1 MKKVLTIVMVFIV
14 LTAGANNLKVFYI
27 NQGKIW
33 ADGVSLKLNSLISSE
48 ARIRWEDDRQLFKVI
63 DIETHKVTVVPAK
76 TLITGKMTTIS
87 ELLFQKQKLSS
98 RNGIFMNIQD
108 LKTFFNQSI
117 ALMNSIC
124 IETGVLLD
132 DTHFFFLQ
140 FEHNGEIINKKLPFK
155 DHFFYLNDDIYNI
168 DGIPFPPVNISSKL
182 LYYEVDE
189 MRVTTIADSM
199 SILVEPREACTVF
212 LQQYMKENLTSEELI
227 EIAEDYCRILFPDC
241 VFEQDDFV
249 MFCSLIQKDS
259 QSFY

>member
-1 MKKVLTIVMVFIV
+1 MKKILIIVMVFIV
-14 LTAGANNLKVFYI
+14 LTSGANNLKVFYI
-27 NQGKIW
+27 NQGEIW
-33 ADGVSLKLNSLISSE
+33 ADGVSLKLNSLISSG

-87 ELLFQKQKLSS
+87 ELLVQKQKLSS

-140 FEHNGEIINKKLPFK
+140 FEHNGEIINKILPFK
-155 DHFFYLNDDIYNI
+155 DNKFFLNDDIYKI
-168 DGIPFPPVNISSKL
+168 DGVPFNPVNITSKL
-182 LYYEVDE
+182 CYYEVDE
-189 MRVTTIADSM
+189 KRVTTIADSLT
-199 SILVEPREACTVF
+199 IQIEPRKACALF
-212 LQQYMKENLTSEELI
+212 LQQYMKEKLTNEELI
-227 EIAEDYCRILFPDC
+227 EMAGDYFRISSSNMTIWLCFAH
-241 VFEQDDFV
+241 
-249 MFCSLIQKDS
+249 
-259 QSFY
+259 